1 MTMPNAP
8 GGATE
13 ANVPAPATG
22 LPAGPV
28 ERLDATAGGRR
39 RDEWYWLN
47 RTFYI
52 IGAVAG
58 IGFLLVLLGAYA
70 ISNDAIVLAGAIII
84 TLAVIAW
91 IGATAIM
98 IVMMLRH
105 QLRPDQRTVGSRQS
119 RRG

>member
-1 MTMPNAP
+1 MTMPNAS

-22 LPAGPV
+22 LPAGPA
-28 ERLDATAGGRR
+28 EQLDATAGGRR

-70 ISNDAIVLAGAIII
+70 ISNDAIVLAGTIVI
-84 TLAVIAW
+84 TLAVMAW
-91 IGATAIM
+91 ICAAVVM
-98 IVMMLRH
+98 IAMMLRDL
-105 QLRPDQRTVGSRQS
+105 LRLGRKTVGERQS
-119 RRG
+119 RRR